1 MRLLA
6 AQITSGERIHQFFG
20 IALEIRRFEK
30 NYFLYG
36 QRADLEENRA
46 YVIEAR
52 RMLSEHGAQ
61 FAAVASQQRIGAL
74 IIALEDYDRLISAH
88 PPGSDDARR
97 EAAIRQAGK
106 EISTAAEQWSHA
118 ERAILQTQL
127 DRHRHWLLAAI
138 GAVVLFVVVIGQMLA
153 WRVARPLRELEHNMA
168 AVAEGRLAKL
178 DLAVEDREIASL
190 TSAFNH
196 VLAQLET
203 RQGQLVR
210 SEKLAALGT
219 LLSGAAHELNNPLS
233 NISTSCE
240 ILAEEIAATKV
251 GQPSP
256 SIPLPEGEGRQS
268 ASFSFQ
274 EKGGGMR
281 GDTARGAPMDLLAFR
296 EKPDAATAQAYVSGG
311 RHFWNSGIFMLRASV
326 WLKAIGHF
334 APEILAACRKAVDAA
349 KDDGDFVRLD
359 AAAFAA
365 SPADSI
371 DYAVMEKLPAAAQ
384 LGVPARVV
392 PLDVGW
398 SDVGA
403 WDALWQA
410 IDRDADDNAVKGDV
424 WLEDSHGNLVIAE
437 HGLVACIGCEDMV
450 VVETADAVLI
460 APKARTQEVKT
471 IVSRL
476 KAAGRSE
483 AELQRK
489 VHRPWGW
496 YDSIDNGERFQVK
509 RIVVRP
515 GATLSLQMHHHRAEH
530 WVVVRGTAKVTRGTE
545 TLLLGE
551 NESTYIPLGVTHRL
565 ENPGQ
570 IPLEIIE
577 VQSGS
582 YLGEDDIVRFEDNYG
597 RKQ

>member
-1 MRLLA
+1 MAEARIIPVVLSGGSGTRLWPVSREQHPKQLQPLLGDGSLLQDTLQRLQGLPLGAPVVVSNQEYRFITAEQLRELRLPKWSLLLEPAGRNTAPALTAAALYAIRDGADPVLLTTPADHHVRDAAAFRAAVLRGLA
-6 AQITSGERIHQFFG
+6 EAEAGAVVTFG
-20 IALEIRRFEK
+20 IVPDRAETG
-30 NYFLYG
+30 YG
-36 QRADLEENRA
+36 
-46 YVIEAR
+46 YIEAR
-52 RMLSEHGAQ
+52 VGA
-61 FAAVASQQRIGAL
+61 S
-74 IIALEDYDRLISAH
+74 
-88 PPGSDDARR
+88 
-97 EAAIRQAGK
+97 
-106 EISTAAEQWSHA
+106 
-118 ERAILQTQL
+118 
-127 DRHRHWLLAAI
+127 
-138 GAVVLFVVVIGQMLA
+138 
-153 WRVARPLRELEHNMA
+153 
-168 AVAEGRLAKL
+168 
-178 DLAVEDREIASL
+178 
-190 TSAFNH
+190 
-196 VLAQLET
+196 
-203 RQGQLVR
+203 
-210 SEKLAALGT
+210 
-219 LLSGAAHELNNPLS
+219 
-233 NISTSCE
+233 
-240 ILAEEIAATKV
+240 
-251 GQPSP
+251 
-256 SIPLPEGEGRQS
+256 
-268 ASFSFQ
+268 
-274 EKGGGMR
+274 
-281 GDTARGAPMDLLAFR
+281 DTARGAPVDLLAFR
-296 EKPDAATAQAYVSGG
+296 EKPDAATAEAYVAGG

-334 APEILAACRKAVDAA
+334 APEILAGCTRAVASA

-371 DYAVMEKLPAAAQ
+371 DYAVMEKLPAALA
-384 LGVPARVV
+384 LDIPARVV

-398 SDVGA
+398 ADVGA

-410 IDRDADDNAVKGDV
+410 IARDTDDNAVKGDV

-460 APKARTQEVKT
+460 APKARTQEVKR

-483 AELQRK
+483 VELHRK

-496 YDSIDNGERFQVK
+496 YDSIDKGERFQVK

-530 WVVVRGTAKVTRGTE
+530 WVVVCGTAKVTRGDE
-545 TLLLGE
+545 VILLGE
-551 NESTYIPLGVTHRL
+551 NESTYIPLGVKHRL